1 MKKRSGPVVQGISR
15 APARALLHA
24 CGYTPGQLDDNSFIG
39 IANSYSDIVPG
50 HIGMHRLLRG
60 VELGIAAGG
69 GTPMSFGVP
78 AICDGVAM
86 GHAGMFYS
94 LPSRELIADTVESMT
109 IAHGFDGLVL
119 LTNCDK
125 ITPGMLMAAGRLDI
139 PAIVI
144 TAGPMHSGRLAGRPL
159 SLVRDTFE
167 AFNKAERG
175 LITEDELHE
184 MEREACPGLG
194 SCQGLYTANTMACV
208 TEAMG
213 MSLPGAGT
221 ALAGF
226 AEKER
231 LAYDTGLAACRL
243 VAEDVTARRIITDAS
258 IRNAIRMDMALG
270 GSTNSCLHIAAI
282 AYEAGLDIDL
292 HVFDELSGDTPQ
304 ISHLRPGGDY
314 MMEDL
319 HWAGGIPGVFS
330 VLADKLDDNITV
342 SGKTIAEIAADGC
355 VTDSDVIRSLD
366 NAYRPEGGIA
376 VLRGSLCPDGAVI
389 KQSAVSDKMRKF
401 RGKAV
406 CFDSEEDA
414 LEAIIA
420 DTIPDGSWAII
431 RYEGPRGGPGMREML
446 NPTATLTG
454 MGKEDSIGLLTDG
467 RFSGGTRGPCV
478 GHISPEAAAGGPLA
492 LVQDGDEIAIDL
504 DAGTLD
510 LLVDDAELARR
521 KQDWQQPQAK
531 ITTGWLARYAR
542 TVQSASTGAIM
553 K

>member
-1 MKKRSGPVVQGISR
+1 MKKHSGPVVQGISR

-24 CGYTPGQLDDNSFIG
+24 CGYTAAQLDDNPFIG

-50 HIGMHRLLRG
+50 HIGMARLLRG
-60 VELGIAAGG
+60 VELGIAGGG
-69 GTPMSFGVP
+69 GTPMSFGIP

-94 LPSRELIADTVESMT
+94 LPSRELIADTVESMA

-175 LITEDELHE
+175 LISEDELHE
-184 MEREACPGLG
+184 MEREACPGAG

-213 MSLPGAGT
+213 MSLSGAGT

-231 LAYDTGLAACRL
+231 LAYDTGLAACTL
-243 VAEDVTARRIITDAS
+243 VAEDITARHIITDAS

-282 AYEAGLDIDL
+282 AHEAGVDIDL
-292 HVFDELSGDTPQ
+292 DVFDEISGDTPQ

-342 SGKTIAEIAADGC
+342 SGKTVAQIAADGR
-355 VTDSDVIRSLD
+355 VTNGDVIRSLD
-366 NAYRPEGGIA
+366 NAYREEGGIA
-376 VLRGSLCPDGAVI
+376 VLRGNLCPDGAVI
-389 KQSAVSDKMRKF
+389 KQSAVSEKMRKF

-406 CFDSEEDA
+406 CFDSEEEA
-414 LEAIIA
+414 LEAIIG
-420 DTIPDGSWAII
+420 DRIPDGSWAII

-478 GHISPEAAAGGPLA
+478 GHISPEAAGGGPLA
-492 LVQDGDEIAIDL
+492 LVEDGDEISIDL
-504 DAGTLD
+504 DTRTLE
-510 LLVDDAELARR
+510 LLVDDSELGRR
-521 KQDWQQPQAK
+521 KQAWKQPEAK
-531 ITTGWLARYAR
+531 VTTGWLARYAR
-542 TVQSASTGAIM
+542 SVQSASTGAVM